1 MQELFQKI
9 IELYSKKKGFSFL
22 ISLFVKV
29 YQEKDLCKIL
39 IKNFYNM
46 NANIKGNIKGDGIVA
61 DDPKLDEKFNSI
73 ILKIFSESDS
83 LIDRMNIIRFNF
95 MEFLSVI

>member
-1 MQELFQKI
+1 
-9 IELYSKKKGFSFL
+9 
-22 ISLFVKV
+22 
-29 YQEKDLCKIL
+29 
-39 IKNFYNM
+39 M
-46 NANIKGNIKGDGIVA
+46 NANIKGNVKGDGIVA

-83 LIDRMNIIRFNF
+83 LINRMNIIRFNF